1 MQFLKTTGCV
11 LLMSVF
17 VQYIYAQTMPQPVV
31 TANNMLFNTTQFI
44 KTDSGVIINRYYKAG
59 CKNYW
64 VNTELVDDSITI
76 PLKFVPGIYK
86 ELPKQKFITVHGN
99 VLYNFYYRSQIDTPF
114 AESNVMQHL
123 VQTNLNVLIKEKYPL
138 RVIISNRSSN
148 SAYFKNATDVN
159 VQFNRSYLL
168 ENIKTTL
175 KEKAISMVKTEV
187 LGITE
192 QEYNTK
198 MAEAAQLKTWLSSP
212 ARAQELVEEKE
223 RQLRGNLAN
232 AVVAVPDMPSVKQI
246 SGIQK
251 ADNLPALNNMT
262 TGLLQNKIT
271 NGAKEKVITTAKE
284 HITNDSIA
292 VKKIKDKKEVV
303 VKQLSGIERVDA
315 LSSVNKTSA
324 SKFLQNKIENAAKE
338 KIGTKAKEYVPNDS
352 AIVKKYNTQ
361 KEAIAK
367 KIPGIDKTDVLS
379 FFNKGSAGKFLQ
391 NKIVKE
397 AKEKAAIITKEHL
410 PNDSSA
416 LKKYN
421 SKKEELAKLEKDIKQ
436 TAVKLNQAK
445 KGIQDSVNKIKKEI
459 SSLKTGPGLYAFM
472 KKKGIA
478 SKELTTAQ
486 KILLSVN
493 QFGLGRTWVDYSE
506 LTVKNISLGG
516 INIEMNPLPYYVA
529 FAAGKVNY
537 RFRDF
542 ILKGN
547 NTLPDQS
554 LWLVRAG
561 VGQKEKNNLIF
572 TFYNGKKS
580 VLNYTPSNNVASVQ
594 RVLGF
599 SAEARFA
606 LNENNYIIAEIAK
619 SSFQNAGSQASSSEL
634 VGKAFNWK
642 IHNNEAYSIK
652 LFSQYP
658 QTDTKLTAFYKK
670 TGENFQSF
678 NLYPTN
684 INQDAYMVR
693 VNQYLFKRKVAIDAA
708 IRKND
713 FVSPIAAP
721 SFSSQTVF
729 KSIQASVRI
738 KKYPFVSV
746 GYYPSSQLSL
756 SNNNVL
762 VENQYNTFNAISSY
776 SYQVKNIGMNT
787 NAVYTKFYNNS
798 SDTGFIYFNASNYT
812 VNQSFFLT
820 PFVLQ
825 AGVSMISQ
833 KDLRLLTI
841 EPLVSYQ
848 YKNSVTLSGSFKWN
862 RLNGKEDFFGGTA
875 GLNVYL
881 KKLGTIQLNYD
892 KTYVPGINNILKP
905 VDIGR
910 ASFYREF

>member
-1 MQFLKTTGCV
+1 MQFLKTISCL

-17 VQYIYAQTMPQPVV
+17 VQYTCAQTGLQRVV
-31 TANNMLFNTTQFI
+31 SPTNGILFNTTQFI

-59 CKNYW
+59 CKNYL
-64 VNTELVDDSITI
+64 VNTELVNDSIII
-76 PLKFVPGIYK
+76 PLQFVPGVYK
-86 ELPKQKFITVHGN
+86 ELPSQKLITVHGN

-114 AESNVMQHL
+114 AENNVMQHL
-123 VQTNLNVLIKEKYPL
+123 VQTNLNVLIKDKYPL
-138 RVIISNRSSN
+138 RVIISNRNSN
-148 SAYFKNATDVN
+148 SAYFKNATDIN
-159 VQFNRSYLL
+159 VQFNRSYFL
-168 ENIKTTL
+168 ENIKTNL
-175 KEKAISMVKTEV
+175 KEKAISMVKTGA

-192 QEYNTK
+192 QQYNTK
-198 MAEAAQLKTWLSSP
+198 LAKAAQLKTWLSSP
-212 ARAQELVEEKE
+212 ARTQELVEEKE
-223 RQLRGNLAN
+223 RQLRGDLTN
-232 AVVAVPDMPSVKQI
+232 VVTVPDMPNIKS
-246 SGIQK
+246 
-251 ADNLPALNNMT
+251 LPNMDKLN
-262 TGLLQNKIT
+262 GF
-271 NGAKEKVITTAKE
+271 
-284 HITNDSIA
+284 
-292 VKKIKDKKEVV
+292 
-303 VKQLSGIERVDA
+303 
-315 LSSVNKTSA
+315 SS
-324 SKFLQNKIENAAKE
+324 
-338 KIGTKAKEYVPNDS
+338 
-352 AIVKKYNTQ
+352 
-361 KEAIAK
+361 
-367 KIPGIDKTDVLS
+367 
-379 FFNKGSAGKFLQ
+379 FNKGSAGKFLQ
-391 NKIVKE
+391 SKIDSEV
-397 AKEKAAIITKEHL
+397 KEKAAVKAKEYL
-410 PNDSSA
+410 PNDSSSA

-436 TAVKLNQAK
+436 TAIKLNQVK
-445 KGIQDSVNKIKKEI
+445 KALQDSVNKIKKEI
-459 SSLKTGPGLYAFM
+459 SSLKSGPGLYAFM
-472 KKKGIA
+472 KNKGIA
-478 SKELTTAQ
+478 SKELTTTQ

-516 INIEMNPLPYYVA
+516 VNIEMNPMPYYVA

-554 LWLVRAG
+554 LWLVRTG

-580 VLNYTPSNNVASVQ
+580 ILNYTPSNNVTSVQ
-594 RVLGF
+594 RVLGV
-599 SAEARFA
+599 SAEARLA

-619 SSFQNAGSQASSSEL
+619 SSFQNAGSPVPSSEL
-634 VGKAFNWK
+634 VDKAFNFK

-678 NLYPTN
+678 NLYP
-684 INQDAYMVR
+684 IGVNQDAYMVR
-693 VNQYLFKRKVAIDAA
+693 VNQYLWKRKIAIDAG

-713 FVSPIAAP
+713 FISPIAAP
-721 SFSSQTVF
+721 SFSSQTIF
-729 KSIQASVRI
+729 KSIQATVRI

-762 VENQYNTFNAISSY
+762 IENQYNTLNAISSY
-776 SYQVKNIGMNT
+776 SYQVKKIGINT

-812 VNQSFFLT
+812 VNQSFFIT
-820 PFVLQ
+820 PFVVQ
-825 AGVSMISQ
+825 GSVSVIDQ
-833 KDLRLLTI
+833 KDLHLLTI

-862 RLNGKEDFFGGTA
+862 RLNGTEDFFGGTA
-875 GLNVYL
+875 GLTMYL

>member
-17 VQYIYAQTMPQPVV
+17 VQYINAQTMPQPVV

-59 CKNYW
+59 CKNYL
-64 VNTELVDDSITI
+64 VNTELVGDSVII
-76 PLKFVPGIYK
+76 PLQFVPGIYK
-86 ELPKQKFITVHGN
+86 ELPRQKFITVHGN

-114 AESNVMQHL
+114 AENNVMQHL
-123 VQTNLNVLIKEKYPL
+123 VQTNLNVLIKEKYLL
-138 RVIISNRSSN
+138 RVIISNRNSN

-159 VQFNRSYLL
+159 VQFNRNYLL
-168 ENIKTTL
+168 ENIKTNL

-192 QEYNTK
+192 QQYNTK
-198 MAEAAQLKTWLSSP
+198 LAEAAQLKIWLSSP

-223 RQLRGNLAN
+223 RQLRGDYAS
-232 AVVAVPDMPSVKQI
+232 AVTMPDVK
-246 SGIQK
+246 G
-251 ADNLPALNNMT
+251 LPNTDKLN
-262 TGLLQNKIT
+262 
-271 NGAKEKVITTAKE
+271 
-284 HITNDSIA
+284 SF
-292 VKKIKDKKEVV
+292 
-303 VKQLSGIERVDA
+303 
-315 LSSVNKTSA
+315 SS
-324 SKFLQNKIENAAKE
+324 
-338 KIGTKAKEYVPNDS
+338 
-352 AIVKKYNTQ
+352 
-361 KEAIAK
+361 
-367 KIPGIDKTDVLS
+367 
-379 FFNKGSAGKFLQ
+379 FNKGSAGKFLQ
-391 NKIVKE
+391 NKIAGEV
-397 AKEKAAIITKEHL
+397 KEKATAKAKEYI
-410 PNDSSA
+410 PNDSSVI
-416 LKKYN
+416 KKYN

-436 TAVKLNQAK
+436 TAIKLNQVK

-459 SSLKTGPGLYAFM
+459 SSLKSGPGLYAFM

-516 INIEMNPLPYYVA
+516 VNLEMNPAPYYIA

-580 VLNYTPSNNVASVQ
+580 VLNYTPSNNAASVQ

-599 SAEARFA
+599 SAEARVA
-606 LNENNYIIAEIAK
+606 LNENNYIIAEMAK
-619 SSFQNAGSQASSSEL
+619 SSFQNSGTQPSSADL
-634 VGKAFNWK
+634 VGKAVNFK

-678 NLYPTN
+678 NLYPAN
-684 INQDAYMVR
+684 VNQDAYLVR
-693 VNQYLFKRKVAIDAA
+693 INQYLFKRKIAIDAA

-713 FVSPIAAP
+713 FVSPVAAP

-729 KSIQASVRI
+729 KSVQASMRI

-762 VENQYNTFNAISSY
+762 VENQYNTLNAITSY

-787 NAVYTKFYNNS
+787 NAVYTKFYNSS

-812 VNQSFFLT
+812 INQSFFIT

-862 RLNGKEDFFGGTA
+862 RLNSKEIFFGGTA

>member
-1 MQFLKTTGCV
+1 MQFLKTTSCV

-31 TANNMLFNTTQFI
+31 MAHNNMLFNTTQFI
-44 KTDSGVIINRYYKAG
+44 KTDSGIIINRYYKAG

-86 ELPKQKFITVHGN
+86 ELPRQKFITVHGN

-114 AESNVMQHL
+114 AESNVQQHL
-123 VQTNLNVLIKEKYPL
+123 VQTNLNVLVKEKYPL

-198 MAEAAQLKTWLSSP
+198 LAEAAQLKTWLSSP

-223 RQLRGNLAN
+223 RELRGNLAN
-232 AVVAVPDMPSVKQI
+232 TVTVPDI
-246 SGIQK
+246 TAIT
-251 ADNLPALNNMT
+251 NLPNTDKLN
-262 TGLLQNKIT
+262 GF
-271 NGAKEKVITTAKE
+271 
-284 HITNDSIA
+284 
-292 VKKIKDKKEVV
+292 
-303 VKQLSGIERVDA
+303 
-315 LSSVNKTSA
+315 SS
-324 SKFLQNKIENAAKE
+324 
-338 KIGTKAKEYVPNDS
+338 
-352 AIVKKYNTQ
+352 
-361 KEAIAK
+361 
-367 KIPGIDKTDVLS
+367 
-379 FFNKGSAGKFLQ
+379 FNKGSAGKFLQ
-391 NKIVKE
+391 NKIANQ
-397 AKEKAAIITKEHL
+397 AKEKATAKAKEYM
-410 PNDSSA
+410 PNNSSVV
-416 LKKYN
+416 KKYN

-436 TAVKLNQAK
+436 IAVKLNQVK
-445 KGIQDSVNKIKKEI
+445 KGIQDSVSKIKKEI

-493 QFGLGRTWVDYSE
+493 QFGIGRTWVDYSE

-516 INIEMNPLPYYVA
+516 VNVEMNPARYYFA

-547 NTLPDQS
+547 NTLPNQS
-554 LWLVRAG
+554 LWLLRAG

-594 RVLGF
+594 RILGF

-606 LNENNYIIAEIAK
+606 LNENNYIVAEIAK
-619 SSFQNAGSQASSSEL
+619 SSFQNAGAQPSSADL
-634 VGKAFNWK
+634 VGKAVNFK

-693 VNQYLFKRKVAIDAA
+693 INQYLFKRKVAIDAA

-721 SFSSQTVF
+721 SFSSQTIF

-762 VENQYNTFNAISSY
+762 VENQYNTLNAISSY
-776 SYQVKNIGMNT
+776 SYQVKNMGMNT

-812 VNQSFFLT
+812 VNQSFFIT

-825 AGVSMISQ
+825 AGVSMVNQ

-848 YKNSVTLSGSFKWN
+848 YKNSITLSGSFKWN
-862 RLNGKEDFFGGTA
+862 RLNGAENFFGGTA

-892 KTYVPGINNILKP
+892 KTYVPGINNILNP

>member
-1 MQFLKTTGCV
+1 MQFLKTTSCV
-11 LLMSVF
+11 MLMSVF
-17 VQYIYAQTMPQPVV
+17 VQYIYAQTVPQPVV
-31 TANNMLFNTTQFI
+31 TDNNNMLFNTTQFI

-59 CKNYW
+59 CKNYL
-64 VNTELVDDSITI
+64 VNTELVGDSIII
-76 PLKFVPGIYK
+76 PLQFVPGIYK

-114 AESNVMQHL
+114 AENNVMQHL

-138 RVIISNRSSN
+138 RVIISNRNSN
-148 SAYFKNATDVN
+148 SAYFKNATDIN

-168 ENIKTTL
+168 ENIKTSL
-175 KEKAISMVKTEV
+175 KEKAIGMVKTEV

-192 QEYNTK
+192 QQYNTK
-198 MAEAAQLKTWLSSP
+198 LAEAAQLKTWLNSP

-223 RQLRGNLAN
+223 RQLRGNYAN
-232 AVVAVPDMPSVKQI
+232 AVTMPDVK
-246 SGIQK
+246 G
-251 ADNLPALNNMT
+251 LPVMDKLN
-262 TGLLQNKIT
+262 
-271 NGAKEKVITTAKE
+271 
-284 HITNDSIA
+284 SF
-292 VKKIKDKKEVV
+292 
-303 VKQLSGIERVDA
+303 
-315 LSSVNKTSA
+315 SS
-324 SKFLQNKIENAAKE
+324 
-338 KIGTKAKEYVPNDS
+338 
-352 AIVKKYNTQ
+352 
-361 KEAIAK
+361 
-367 KIPGIDKTDVLS
+367 
-379 FFNKGSAGKFLQ
+379 FNKGSAGKFLQ
-391 NKIVKE
+391 NKIAGEV
-397 AKEKAAIITKEHL
+397 KEKATSKAKEYI

-416 LKKYN
+416 VKKYN

-436 TAVKLNQAK
+436 TAVKLNQVK

-459 SSLKTGPGLYAFM
+459 SSLKSGPGLYAFM

-516 INIEMNPLPYYVA
+516 INIEMNPLPYYFA

-554 LWLVRAG
+554 LYLIRAG
-561 VGQKEKNNLIF
+561 IGQKEKNNLIF
-572 TFYNGKKS
+572 TFYNGKKAI
-580 VLNYTPSNNVASVQ
+580 LNYAPSNNAAAVQ
-594 RVLGF
+594 RVLGV

-619 SSFQNAGSQASSSEL
+619 SSFQNAGTTAPSSQL
-634 VGKAFNWK
+634 VDKAFNFK

-678 NLYPTN
+678 NLYP
-684 INQDAYMVR
+684 IGVNQDAYMVR
-693 VNQYLFKRKVAIDAA
+693 VNQYLWKRKIAIDAG

-713 FVSPIAAP
+713 FTSAIAAP

-762 VENQYNTFNAISSY
+762 TENQYNTLNAITSY
-776 SYQVKNIGMNT
+776 SYQIKNIGMNT

-825 AGVSMISQ
+825 AGVSMIRQ

-862 RLNGKEDFFGGTA
+862 RLNGKEDFFGGIA

>member
-1 MQFLKTTGCV
+1 MQFLKTTSCV

-44 KTDSGVIINRYYKAG
+44 KTDSCVIINRYYKAG
-59 CKNYW
+59 CKNYL
-64 VNTELVDDSITI
+64 VNTELVGDSIII
-76 PLKFVPGIYK
+76 PLQFVPGIYK

-114 AESNVMQHL
+114 AENNVMQHL

-138 RVIISNRSSN
+138 RVIISNRNSN

-168 ENIKTTL
+168 ENIKTSL
-175 KEKAISMVKTEV
+175 KEKAIGMVKTEV

-192 QEYNTK
+192 QQYNTK
-198 MAEAAQLKTWLSSP
+198 LAEAAQLKAWLSSP

-223 RQLRGNLAN
+223 RQLRGNYAHTLTM
-232 AVVAVPDMPSVKQI
+232 PDVK
-246 SGIQK
+246 S
-251 ADNLPALNNMT
+251 LPGMDKLN
-262 TGLLQNKIT
+262 
-271 NGAKEKVITTAKE
+271 
-284 HITNDSIA
+284 SF
-292 VKKIKDKKEVV
+292 
-303 VKQLSGIERVDA
+303 
-315 LSSVNKTSA
+315 SS
-324 SKFLQNKIENAAKE
+324 
-338 KIGTKAKEYVPNDS
+338 
-352 AIVKKYNTQ
+352 
-361 KEAIAK
+361 
-367 KIPGIDKTDVLS
+367 
-379 FFNKGSAGKFLQ
+379 FNKGSAGKFLK
-391 NKIVKE
+391 NKIAGE
-397 AKEKAAIITKEHL
+397 AKEKATAKAKEL
-410 PNDSSA
+410 IPNDSSVV
-416 LKKYN
+416 KKYN

-436 TAVKLNQAK
+436 TAIKLQQAK

-459 SSLKTGPGLYAFM
+459 SSLKSGPGLYAFM

-516 INIEMNPLPYYVA
+516 VNIEMNPLPYYFA

-554 LWLVRAG
+554 LYLVRAG
-561 VGQKEKNNLIF
+561 IGQKEKNNLIF
-572 TFYNGKKS
+572 TFYNGKKAI
-580 VLNYTPSNNVASVQ
+580 LNYTPSNNAATVQ
-594 RVLGF
+594 RVLGV

-606 LNENNYIIAEIAK
+606 LNENNYIVAEIAK
-619 SSFQNAGSQASSSEL
+619 SSFQNAGTPAPSSQL
-634 VGKAFNWK
+634 VDKAFNFK

-678 NLYPTN
+678 NLYP
-684 INQDAYMVR
+684 IGVNQDAYMVK
-693 VNQYLFKRKVAIDAA
+693 VNQYLWKRKIAIDAG

-713 FVSPIAAP
+713 FTSAIAAP

-762 VENQYNTFNAISSY
+762 TENQYNTLNAITSY

-787 NAVYTKFYNNS
+787 NAIYTKFYNNS

-812 VNQSFFLT
+812 INQSFFVT

-848 YKNSVTLSGSFKWN
+848 YKNSITLSGSFKWN